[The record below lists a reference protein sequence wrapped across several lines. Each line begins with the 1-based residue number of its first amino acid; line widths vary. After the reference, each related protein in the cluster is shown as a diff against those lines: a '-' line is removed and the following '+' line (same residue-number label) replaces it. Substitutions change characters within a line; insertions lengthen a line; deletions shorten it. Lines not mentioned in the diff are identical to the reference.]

1 MIAAPRFSRLPSC
14 AFSAH
19 YCRDTVPS
27 ECGLTVFLR
36 RRSKCSGQL
45 SPEREAHLPSFSLAP
60 CGFSV
65 RRQGRKEKPAAFLS
79 QPVLEYQGSRLVFQ
93 RTAVLRWCRLVP
105 GNCTTVEIKSW
116 WSFSVTAT
124 NNVDRWRASPD
135 RRYRRFFPRDRK
147 TRLLMRE
154 VSG

>member
-1 MIAAPRFSRLPSC
+1 MIANPRFSRLPFY

-19 YCRDTVPS
+19 YCRDTMPS
-27 ECGLTVFLR
+27 ECGLPCSYVAVRNATSNFLPR
-36 RRSKCSGQL
+36 E
-45 SPEREAHLPSFSLAP
+45 ERSLAP

-65 RRQGRKEKPAAFLS
+65 RRQGQKEKPAAFS
-79 QPVLEYQGSRLVFQ
+79 PSRVLEYQGSRLVFQ
-93 RTAVLRWCRLVP
+93 RPAVLRSCQE
-105 GNCTTVEIKSW
+105 NYTIVEIKSW

-135 RRYRRFFPRDRK
+135 RRYRRFFTRDRK
-147 TRLLMRE
+147 TTLLMRE